1 MIGRGRHVDSNI
13 HLRAKSVQGSLLD
26 ARGVDGMED
35 LFKALDRLGNF
46 GKENV
51 KAVRNIH
58 KAAGKEIQAALKTEI
73 DPHGGTIR
81 VRRSGKNDGK
91 RGPSYDIRNRTLIK
105 SIKVFKAQRSK
116 FTYLVGPRSQMVF
129 DKKEP
134 ASVITSDGYFA
145 HMVDEG
151 IMPTLRKGTKG
162 FTGGRGMQSGT
173 SNKGFFKRGIAKA
186 IPKAMRVM
194 EQGYAVLMEKIL
206 RK

>member
-1 MIGRGRHVDSNI
+1 MAGLGHRDSNI
-13 HLRAKSVQGSLLD
+13 HLRAKSVKGSLLD
-26 ARGVDGMED
+26 AREVEGMDD
-35 LFKALDRLGNF
+35 LFRTLDHLGNF

-58 KAAGKEIQAALKTEI
+58 KEAGKEIQAAIKSVI

-134 ASVITSDGYFA
+134 SSVITSDGYFA

-173 SNKGFFKRGIAKA
+173 SNKGFFKRGIAKG